1 MKIRG
6 DLTFEVR
13 SLFISF
19 NSFSSLLDIS
29 NEWQVLPAATP
40 TFLQEIVVLDH
51 DISLVPKP
59 AGTPQDDFRQP
70 NRSLLTIGQTN
81 KKYVI
86 VPTVEH
92 LLAAVKLEEDT
103 DLATRRAAK
112 AARDALKAAKKEEN

>member
-1 MKIRG
+1 M
-6 DLTFEVR
+6 
-13 SLFISF
+13 
-19 NSFSSLLDIS
+19 
-29 NEWQVLPAATP
+29 
-40 TFLQEIVVLDH
+40 QEIVVLDH